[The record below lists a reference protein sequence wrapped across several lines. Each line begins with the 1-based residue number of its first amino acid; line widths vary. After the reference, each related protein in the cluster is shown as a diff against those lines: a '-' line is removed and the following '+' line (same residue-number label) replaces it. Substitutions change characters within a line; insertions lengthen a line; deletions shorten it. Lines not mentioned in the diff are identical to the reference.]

1 MLIGPAPIRHSVDN
15 GVHGFAQLTQRI
27 FHARRHF
34 RINRAHN
41 NAVLFQQRR
50 LSVSTF
56 WLIPSKSFFSSLKRQ
71 VRICRLRI
79 IKSFHLLPIKAT
91 VVATGQAGLDTWKDY
106 VKSLGKP
113 MNDIFIVCHPAGAS
127 YIKGMNVYG
136 TEGAQKSIV
145 SGSTGA
151 TTQGLFAAFGADFHG
166 GDDTAAIT
174 DTVSG
179 KVQLAGV
186 DFEVIDRGES
196 YDLAIP
202 SMNVVYTHMLGKT
215 THSILTSAAHIEA
228 FLQMLKEYQ
237 AAGYAMILTSHGGS
251 EGQDAVAEKISYLNK
266 TKEIMQQSKTADEFK
281 ANMKAAFPAYNGENY
296 LDMTTGFLYK

>member
-1 MLIGPAPIRHSVDN
+1 M
-15 GVHGFAQLTQRI
+15 
-27 FHARRHF
+27 
-34 RINRAHN
+34 
-41 NAVLFQQRR
+41 
-50 LSVSTF
+50 
-56 WLIPSKSFFSSLKRQ
+56 
-71 VRICRLRI
+71 
-79 IKSFHLLPIKAT
+79 LPIKAT
-91 VVATGQAGLDTWKDY
+91 VVATGQAGLDAWKDY
-106 VKSLGKP
+106 VESLGKP

-145 SGSTGA
+145 SGSTSA

-174 DTVSG
+174 NTVSG

-215 THSILTSAAHIEA
+215 THSILISAAHIEA

-237 AAGYAMILTSHGGS
+237 AAGYEMILTSHGGP
-251 EGQDAVAEKISYLNK
+251 EGQDAVAEKIAYLNK

-281 ANMKAAFPAYNGENY
+281 AAMQAAFPAYDGLNY
-296 LDMTTGFLYK
+296 LDMTAGFLYK

>member
-1 MLIGPAPIRHSVDN
+1 
-15 GVHGFAQLTQRI
+15 
-27 FHARRHF
+27 
-34 RINRAHN
+34 
-41 NAVLFQQRR
+41 
-50 LSVSTF
+50 
-56 WLIPSKSFFSSLKRQ
+56 
-71 VRICRLRI
+71 
-79 IKSFHLLPIKAT
+79 
-91 VVATGQAGLDTWKDY
+91 
-106 VKSLGKP
+106 
-113 MNDIFIVCHPAGAS
+113 
-127 YIKGMNVYG
+127 MNVYG

-237 AAGYAMILTSHGGS
+237 AASYAMILTSHGS
-251 EGQDAVAEKISYLNK
+251 PEGQDAVAEKISYLKK

-281 ANMKAAFPAYNGENY
+281 ANMKAAFPAYDGENY
-296 LDMTTGFLYK
+296 LDMTAGFLYK

>member
-1 MLIGPAPIRHSVDN
+1 M
-15 GVHGFAQLTQRI
+15 
-27 FHARRHF
+27 
-34 RINRAHN
+34 
-41 NAVLFQQRR
+41 
-50 LSVSTF
+50 
-56 WLIPSKSFFSSLKRQ
+56 
-71 VRICRLRI
+71 
-79 IKSFHLLPIKAT
+79 LPIKAT
-91 VVATGQAGLDTWKDY
+91 VVATGQAGLDAWKDY
-106 VKSLGKP
+106 VESLGKP

-151 TTQGLFAAFGADFHG
+151 TTQSLFAAFG

-174 DTVSG
+174 DTVSD
-179 KVQLAGV
+179 KVQLDGV

-196 YDLAIP
+196 YYLAIP

-237 AAGYAMILTSHGGS
+237 ATGYEMILTSHGGP

-281 ANMKAAFPAYNGENY
+281 ANMKAAFPAYDGENY
-296 LDMTTGFLYK
+296 LDMTAGFLYK

>member
-1 MLIGPAPIRHSVDN
+1 MKKKFLAILSAAMMFSVIGAGSAGAAPAKTMPTESHITLKSGSVNVYDY
-15 GVHGFAQLTQRI
+15 GGLKL
-27 FHARRHF
+27 HAYF
-34 RINRAHN
+34 TNDPLADVAYIVEGKKAL
-41 NAVLFQQRR
+41 AG
-50 LSVSTF
+50 
-56 WLIPSKSFFSSLKRQ
+56 IE
-71 VRICRLRI
+71 
-79 IKSFHLLPIKAT
+79 LPAFT
-91 VVATGQAGLDTWKDY
+91 AGLDTWKDY

-127 YIKGMNVYG
+127 YIKGMKVYG

-174 DTVSG
+174 NTVSG

-186 DFEVIDRGES
+186 DFKVIDRGES

-202 SMNVVYTHMLGKT
+202 SINVIYTHMLGKT

-237 AAGYAMILTSHGGS
+237 AAGYAMILTSHGGP
-251 EGQDAVAEKISYLNK
+251 EGQDAVAEKISYLNN

-296 LDMTTGFLYK
+296 LDMMAGFLYK

>member
-1 MLIGPAPIRHSVDN
+1 M
-15 GVHGFAQLTQRI
+15 
-27 FHARRHF
+27 
-34 RINRAHN
+34 
-41 NAVLFQQRR
+41 
-50 LSVSTF
+50 
-56 WLIPSKSFFSSLKRQ
+56 PSKSFLSSLKRQ

-174 DTVSG
+174 NTVSG

-202 SMNVVYTHMLGKT
+202 SLNVVYTHMLGKT
-215 THSILTSAAHIEA
+215 THSILISAAHIEA

-237 AAGYAMILTSHGGS
+237 AA
-251 EGQDAVAEKISYLNK
+251 EQNR
-266 TKEIMQQSKTADEFK
+266 
-281 ANMKAAFPAYNGENY
+281 
-296 LDMTTGFLYK
+296 

>member
-1 MLIGPAPIRHSVDN
+1 MPSFSIE
-15 GVHGFAQLTQRI
+15 
-27 FHARRHF
+27 
-34 RINRAHN
+34 
-41 NAVLFQQRR
+41 RR

-56 WLIPSKSFFSSLKRQ
+56 WLMPSKSFLSSLKRQ

-91 VVATGQAGLDTWKDY
+91 VVATGQAGLDAWKDY
-106 VKSLGKP
+106 VESLGKP

-166 GDDTAAIT
+166 GDDTTAIT

-202 SMNVVYTHMLGKT
+202 
-215 THSILTSAAHIEA
+215 
-228 FLQMLKEYQ
+228 
-237 AAGYAMILTSHGGS
+237 
-251 EGQDAVAEKISYLNK
+251 
-266 TKEIMQQSKTADEFK
+266 
-281 ANMKAAFPAYNGENY
+281 
-296 LDMTTGFLYK
+296 

>member
-1 MLIGPAPIRHSVDN
+1 M
-15 GVHGFAQLTQRI
+15 
-27 FHARRHF
+27 
-34 RINRAHN
+34 
-41 NAVLFQQRR
+41 
-50 LSVSTF
+50 
-56 WLIPSKSFFSSLKRQ
+56 
-71 VRICRLRI
+71 
-79 IKSFHLLPIKAT
+79 
-91 VVATGQAGLDTWKDY
+91 VATGQAGLDAWKDY
-106 VKSLGKP
+106 VQSLGKP

-127 YIKGMNVYG
+127 YIKGMNIYG

-151 TTQGLFAAFGADFHG
+151 TTQGLFAAFG

-186 DFEVIDRGES
+186 DFEVIDCGES

-237 AAGYAMILTSHGGS
+237 AAGYAMILTSHGGP
-251 EGQDAVAEKISYLNK
+251 EGQDAVAKKSATLTTLKKSCSRAKPLMNLKKI
-266 TKEIMQQSKTADEFK
+266 
-281 ANMKAAFPAYNGENY
+281 
-296 LDMTTGFLYK
+296 

>member
-1 MLIGPAPIRHSVDN
+1 MCVLVCSLKCFYNQTCKKQNGGTNHAEQNFKYHHFKRRQRNRIRKQRYATGDALADVAYIVEGKDELIGIELPA
-15 GVHGFAQLTQRI
+15 FTA
-27 FHARRHF
+27 
-34 RINRAHN
+34 
-41 NAVLFQQRR
+41 
-50 LSVSTF
+50 
-56 WLIPSKSFFSSLKRQ
+56 SLKAWQ
-71 VRICRLRI
+71 KY
-79 IKSFHLLPIKAT
+79 IKT
-91 VVATGQAGLDTWKDY
+91 
-106 VKSLGKP
+106 LGKP
-113 MNDIFIVCHPAGAS
+113 MHSIFICCHPAGAS

-174 DTVSG
+174 NTVSG

-186 DFEVIDRGES
+186 DFEVIDCGES

-237 AAGYAMILTSHGGS
+237 AAGYAMILTSHGGP

-266 TKEIMQQSKTADEFK
+266 TKEIMQQSKIADEFK
-281 ANMKAAFPAYNGENY
+281 ANMKAAFPAYDGENY
-296 LDMTTGFLYK
+296 LDMTAGFLYK